1 MTLKLHNNDSRLFN
15 DYKNNLGNQFQDVGI
30 NNQGEFEGL
39 EHVEACVTN
48 LKNNEALSWNNLAAN
63 KLSKTPPFEV
73 HPYIDRGSFP
83 GEIHKTLLLGTFPPS
98 SYLHENYPELSNG
111 PFLKK
116 IKIDHPPNLSYFYGN
131 RGSLWD
137 ILGLTLT
144 VEEIKTFLN
153 QNGIF
158 ISDSIL
164 ALQRK
169 SLTKSRAADDNLV
182 NILPNY
188 PLIDH
193 LINGEHNIDTIVFTS
208 KKWSVNDN
216 KGKGRRPANYIP
228 KTIEFGKENSTINCF
243 LFGLFQLTKGF
254 SFQLRSD
261 SPLIPFVPHNY
272 SQIKDTLLSA
282 PLFYLVLQNGKRFR
296 LLPADSPS
304 GNNLGILDS
313 SIFRSWIY
321 SKYGEIGL
329 HVLNRHP
336 RNTLADEIKR
346 ERKAPI
352 QDELGIND
360 GEDITMMYLNELY
373 EAYLK
378 RDLGIIETIIGYI

>member
-1 MTLKLHNNDSRLFN
+1 MALKLHNYDSRLFN
-15 DYKNNLGNQFQDVGI
+15 DFKNNLGSQFQDVGI
-30 NNQGEFEGL
+30 NNQGELEGL
-39 EHVEACVTN
+39 KHVEACVTN
-48 LKNNEALSWNNLAAN
+48 LKNNEALSWNNLDAN

-73 HPYIDRGSFP
+73 HPYIERGSFP
-83 GEIHKTLLLGTFPPS
+83 VEKHKTLLLGTFPPP

-116 IKIDHPPNLSYFYGN
+116 IKIDHLPNLSYFYGN

-169 SLTKSRAADDNLV
+169 SLTKSRAADNNLV

-188 PLIDH
+188 PLIDY

-208 KKWSVNDN
+208 KKWSVTDN
-216 KGKGRRPANYIP
+216 LRQGRRAGNYIP
-228 KTIEFGKENSTINCF
+228 DTMELGKENSTINCF
-243 LFGLFQLTKGF
+243 LFGLFQLSKGF

-272 SQIKDTLLSA
+272 SEIKDTLLSA

-304 GNNLGILDS
+304 GNNLGIMDS

-329 HVLNRHP
+329 HVLNSHP
-336 RNTLADEIKR
+336 RNKKTDKIKR
-346 ERKAPI
+346 KRKPQI
-352 QDELGIND
+352 QKKLGLNA
-360 GEDITMMYLNELY
+360 GEDITMMYLYELY
-373 EAYLK
+373 KSYLE
-378 RDLGIIETIIGYI
+378 RDLGRIETIIGYK